1 MKNIKSQNIINR
13 FIIISILLAIIYIL
27 TTFII
32 DLYYKD
38 LQISFYN
45 IAKIHTQDK
54 ILFLIDMVPFIF
66 IFSLIQISKIF
77 TKQINEYEQVID
89 KEILKSK
96 NTFNFIEQ
104 LRQGK
109 TDTKFEF
116 LDAKDSLS
124 QSLINLS
131 TELKKSK
138 EEEENRKREDE
149 QRNWVSE
156 GLAKFGAILRE
167 NIGDLDKLSTEVT
180 SNLVKYIDAK
190 QAAFFIIEEK
200 NNQKYFEM
208 TAHFAYGR
216 KKFTDKKLLWGE
228 GLIGACAMEK
238 KTIFIDKVSENFVE
252 VTSGLGKANPR
263 CLLIVPL
270 KNNDDV
276 YGVLEVA
283 SFKIYEQFEIEF
295 VEMIAESI
303 ASTISNVRINM
314 QTKKL
319 LNESQNQAE
328 IMARQEEEMRLNME
342 ELKETQIEAAKQSE
356 QFISFTNS
364 VNHTLIRAEYSIE
377 GKLLYANTK
386 FLNKLGYTS
395 SSEIEGKHISMFIS
409 DKDRAW
415 FDELWENLAKGGR
428 HFEGDMKHISRD
440 GNDIWTMATYVSVR
454 DLDGR
459 PQKILFLGIDITE
472 DKKVNLD
479 YKGQIDAL
487 NRSTV
492 KADYQPNG
500 AIIEY
505 NQKFIEI
512 LGFSNEE
519 LRHKTIFDFIDEEN
533 IDEFKII
540 WKNILS
546 GIPHESRQKRVTK
559 DGEVK
564 WFRGTYTIVHDM
576 YGDPSKVVYIASD
589 ITEQTKIENKSTE
602 QTEILKE
609 QEKKLQDAKVDLSK
623 KLEQAREEMKLQ
635 FREIETVKML
645 NDKTLEGMLDAIV
658 SINQDNIVSF
668 FNKAAEELWQIK
680 QDEVLGKNISFIL
693 PEVSIQDFDLYLGKY
708 FKAGENTLVGKRT
721 EVYLLD
727 KYREKISILL
737 TLSEA
742 RIGASYSLTAFIQRI
757 EVELF

>member
-1 MKNIKSQNIINR
+1 MQNIINR
-13 FIIISILLAIIYIL
+13 FVFISFLIAIVYVVAVL
-27 TTFII
+27 II
-32 DLYYKD
+32 DLYYKNM
-38 LQISFYN
+38 QITFYN
-45 IAKIHTQDK
+45 ILKLHSQNQ
-54 ILFLIDMVPFIF
+54 ILFLVDAVPIIF
-66 IFSLIQISKIF
+66 AFAIYRFSHIYSLKIR
-77 TKQINEYEQVID
+77 EYQDVI
-89 KEILKSK
+89 ERETQKSK

-109 TDTKFEF
+109 TDSKFEF
-116 LDAKDSLS
+116 FYARDTLA
-124 QSLINLS
+124 QSLVNLS
-131 TELKKSK
+131 KELKKSK
-138 EEEENRKREDE
+138 EDEEKRKKEDE

-180 SNLVKYIDAK
+180 SNLVKYIDAQ

-200 NNQKYFEM
+200 NEEKYFEM

-216 KKFTDKKLLWGE
+216 KKFADKKLLWGE
-228 GLIGACAMEK
+228 GLIGACALEK
-238 KTIFIDKVSENFVE
+238 KTIFIEKVSENFVE

-263 CLLIVPL
+263 CLLILPL
-270 KNNDDV
+270 KNNDDI
-276 YGVLEVA
+276 YGVLEIA
-283 SFKIYEQFEIEF
+283 SFKVYEDYEIEF

-303 ASTISNVRINM
+303 ASTISNVKINM

-328 IMARQEEEMRLNME
+328 IMARQEEEMRNNME

-386 FLNKLGYTS
+386 FLNKLGYAS
-395 SSEIEGKHISMFIS
+395 SSEVEGKHISMFIS
-409 DKDRAW
+409 DKDRVW
-415 FDELWENLAKGGR
+415 LDELWENLAKGGR
-428 HFEGDMKHISRD
+428 HFEGDMKHISKE

-454 DLDGR
+454 DLDGK

-472 DKKVNLD
+472 DKKTNLD

-492 KADYQPNG
+492 KADYLPNG
-500 AIIEY
+500 NIIEY
-505 NQKFIEI
+505 NTKFVEI
-512 LGFSNEE
+512 LAFSNEE
-519 LRHKTIFDFIDEEN
+519 LKHKTVFDFIEDEN

-540 WKNILS
+540 WKNILA
-546 GIPHESRQKRVTK
+546 GILHESRQKRVTK
-559 DGEVK
+559 TGEIK

-589 ITEQTKIENKSTE
+589 ITEQTLIENKNIE
-602 QTEILKE
+602 QTQILKE
-609 QEKKLQDAKVDLSK
+609 QEKKLQDAKLDLSK

-645 NDKTLEGMLDAIV
+645 NDKTLEGMLDAII
-658 SINQDNIVSF
+658 SINQDGIVTF
-668 FNKAAEELWQIK
+668 FNKAAEDLWQIK
-680 QDEVLGKNISFIL
+680 QDEVLGKNITYIL
-693 PEVSIQDFDLYLGKY
+693 PEVSIQDRDMYMGKF
-708 FKAGENTLVGKRT
+708 FKAGKNTLVGQRT
-721 EVYLLD
+721 EVYMLD
-727 KYREKISILL
+727 KYRERISVLL

-742 RIGASYSLTAFIQRI
+742 RIGSRYSLTAFIQRI